1 MPIESETN
9 DNQNP
14 DAAERNSHERANSS
28 CRLLRLDGGRQPPLA
43 QEIPDAHTE
52 MERRSEHSDDKERE
66 VPGIPHVLGDVC
78 ICRPAMR
85 EPALRVKMP
94 ADVRKRD
101 DARVSLRGVD
111 PIPYPRIP
119 RTVRFAAQPNINAI
133 STMEKHG

>member
-1 MPIESETN
+1 MPIEAETKN
-9 DNQNP
+9 DQDP
-14 DAAERNSHERANSS
+14 DDAERNSHKRAKSS

-52 MERRSEHSDDKERE
+52 MERRSEHPYDKERE
-66 VPGIPHVLGDVC
+66 VPRIPHILGDVC

-101 DARVSLRGVD
+101 DAGVSLLGVRLLD
-111 PIPYPRIP
+111 SPRI
-119 RTVRFAAQPNINAI
+119 RLNVRFAA
-133 STMEKHG
+133 H